1 MAASGAFGA
10 DGAAFAATTGSFA
23 LAAGAYL
30 AADLAGAGVGL
41 VDLASLAFGA

>member
-23 LAAGAYL
+23 LASGAYL
-30 AADLAGAGVGL
+30 AADLAGACVGW
-41 VDLASLAFGA
+41 VGLASLAFGA